1 MSRKRFSR
9 PSRNYIKSLAVNSN
23 QAPAVQLA
31 DPQQNEFDRPEDT
44 VSMAEIT
51 ASI

>member
-9 PSRNYIKSLAVNSN
+9 PSRNCIKSLAANSN
-23 QAPAVQLA
+23 QAPAVQLV
-31 DPQQNEFDRPEDT
+31 DPQRNEFDRSEDT